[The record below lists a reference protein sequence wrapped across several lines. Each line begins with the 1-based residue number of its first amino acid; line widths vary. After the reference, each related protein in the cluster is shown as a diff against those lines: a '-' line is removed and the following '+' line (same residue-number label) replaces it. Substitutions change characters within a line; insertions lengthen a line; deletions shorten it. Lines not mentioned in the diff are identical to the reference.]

1 VDQVRIPTLAGSA
14 LVDTRTG
21 GRLVVRPAAGV
32 EDFLAVQRVRA
43 RSWQAAYAGLVPQQ
57 VLDAMGDGTGLRE
70 RAERMAV
77 NERVRTYLA
86 LRDGTALGFAS
97 VGPERQQD
105 APADVG
111 EVYAIYADPTAWGTG
126 VGRALMTAAL
136 DDLAGHGCRQGWLWV
151 LEGNER
157 AIAFYR
163 RAGFA
168 PTGDRI
174 ASSVLSATGEG
185 LPELRYGRS
194 LAA

>member
-1 VDQVRIPTLAGSA
+1 MQPL
-14 LVDTRTG
+14 L
-21 GRLVVRPAAGV
+21 VRPAAGV

-57 VLDAMGDGTGLRE
+57 VLDAMGDETGHRE

-77 NERVRTYLA
+77 NVRTRTYLA
-86 LRDGTALGFAS
+86 LGGETVLGFVS
-97 VGPERQQD
+97 VGPERQEG

-111 EVYAIYADPTAWGTG
+111 EVYAVYADPTAWGTG
-126 VGRALMTAAL
+126 VGRALMTAGL
-136 DDLAGHGCRQGWLWV
+136 DDLAGHGCRQAWLWV

-174 ASSVLSATGEG
+174 LSSVLSATGVG
-185 LPELRYGRS
+185 LPELRFGRP
-194 LAA
+194 LPA